1 MHIHLSILL
10 QASYD
15 VDVPFAVQVCSLEG
29 VEARRRRDSM
39 QPNFD
44 EPFLRD
50 ARCGPPPDTT
60 DIHETAPTAPPPLPE
75 LYVQLSLV
83 SHTLS
88 TLARPDAARSCAQQ
102 PPTRLRAAPALTAR
116 TAHRSFGSQ
125 CFWGERVALPV
136 LYRDVPR
143 DALLLVSVWDVQG
156 PSRAVPLA
164 AGLLPVYTQRGL
176 LRQGRHKVTL
186 LELGTAHGAAAALPL
201 PPTLPEDLLRGPN
214 LAHLRQQKRARR
226 LAKALPQQG
235 VIPDGSSSVSSF
247 SSLQQQQKQQSPS
260 QQQQGQQKQSS
271 QQQQQQEEDQNV
283 RVMMTNVRPTYCS
296 DELISESELERVEKT
311 SKRLA
316 STERC
321 GWLDAFAYA
330 KIEHLKRD
338 RERHSDDAMH
348 LFLELPTFS
357 HPVVFCEQCS
367 APTAPGTTS
376 SPRPA
381 ATAPALDTSSSSP
394 SPSSSSSPQGQQQQ
408 QQKQQPIPSAVEV
421 QNWKWV
427 DAELGLDNPVEAKHL
442 KLARSSHR
450 AFGAARREGLKPNS
464 AEARSLAAILRYPP
478 LKPLTYEDKQL
489 LWNFASYLTKNA
501 KALPKFL
508 QSIDWADS
516 EEIKYAMTMVARWEP
531 VAPEDALLLLGRDF
545 PSEHIRKYAVA
556 QLRRAGDD
564 VLVVYLIELVQAM
577 RNEARATE
585 KHLSLFL
592 IDRACRNEVLG
603 SYFFWYLT
611 LEAEAS
617 SFYKDMLALF
627 LSTRPPEHAEASQQ
641 QLFIV
646 DKMSQVQSYLKT
658 SGLNRPRQIARI
670 KELLAPGGEFGALAQ
685 FPPLPLCVDP
695 TVVVNGIDP
704 DGSYVY
710 KSAMMP
716 IGIAFKTVNW
726 PGPDG
731 SYRYKIIFKKGD
743 DMRQDQ
749 LMIQMIGL
757 MDTLL
762 KKENLD
768 LKLTPYRVLATS
780 AREGIVQCINA
791 QSIDHVIKQYDGDIH
806 KYLRAAHPD
815 KAGPFGIAPEVI
827 DTFVKSVA
835 GYSVITYILGVGD
848 RHLDNLMLTPDGNMF
863 HIDFG
868 FILGNENKPFPPPM
882 KICKEMVNGM
892 GGPTSEH
899 YQRFV
904 QYCCET
910 YNILRKSADL
920 IIGLFKLMVD
930 AQIPDLSLDPDRALM
945 KLREKFRLEL
955 TDEEA
960 SQALIV
966 LINASVT
973 ALFPLVVDSV
983 HRFAQ
988 YFRS

>member
-1 MHIHLSILL
+1 MPLVFVPT

-50 ARCGPPPDTT
+50 ARCGPAPLPGTDTAVPP
-60 DIHETAPTAPPPLPE
+60 ALPE

-83 SHTLS
+83 SPVLS
-88 TLARPDAARSCAQQ
+88 MLASTDVTRSSSNSSSLTSPQ
-102 PPTRLRAAPALTAR
+102 PQPRAVPAFTAR
-116 TAHRSFGSQ
+116 TAHRNFGSQ
-125 CFWGERVALPV
+125 CIWGERVALPV
-136 LYRDVPR
+136 LYRDVPK

-164 AGLLPVYTQRGL
+164 AGLLPVYTRRGL
-176 LRQGRHKVTL
+176 LRQGRRKVTL
-186 LELGTAHGAAAALPL
+186 VELGTQHGAAAALPH
-201 PPTLPEDLLRGPN
+201 PAARPEDLLRAPN
-214 LAHLRQQKRARR
+214 LAHLLAQRRARR
-226 LAKALPQQG
+226 TAPVPTGAHVPVGGGAAAAGSVPSSPPQPQ
-235 VIPDGSSSVSSF
+235 PLNAD
-247 SSLQQQQKQQSPS
+247 
-260 QQQQGQQKQSS
+260 QGQGQGPKPGQG
-271 QQQQQQEEDQNV
+271 QGQGQGQDV
-283 RVMMTNVRPTYCS
+283 RVVVASVQPTYCS
-296 DELISESELERVEKT
+296 DEVISESELERVEKT

-316 STERC
+316 SAERC

-338 RERHSDDAMH
+338 RERRGDDAMH
-348 LFLELPTFS
+348 LFVELPTFS
-357 HPVVFCEQCS
+357 HPVVFCEQC
-367 APTAPGTTS
+367 APF
-376 SPRPA
+376 PRPDA
-381 ATAPALDTSSSSP
+381 AASAAAAAAPAP
-394 SPSSSSSPQGQQQQ
+394 SEALSSSSSQQQQ
-408 QQKQQPIPSAVEV
+408 QQQQQGQQQEHHSAVEV
-421 QNWKWV
+421 GKWRWV

-450 AFGAARREGLKPNS
+450 AFGGARREGLKPNS

-501 KALPKFL
+501 RALPKFL

-516 EEIKYAMTMVARWEP
+516 EEVKYAMAMVARWEP
-531 VAPEDALLLLGRDF
+531 VAPEDALLLLGKDF
-545 PSEHIRKYAVA
+545 PSEHVRKYAVE
-556 QLRRAGDD
+556 QLKRAGDD
-564 VLVVYLIELVQAM
+564 MLVVYLIELVQAM

-585 KHLSLFL
+585 KYLSLFL
-592 IDRACRNEVLG
+592 IDRACRNDVLG

-641 QLFIV
+641 QLVIV
-646 DKMSQVQSYLKT
+646 DKMSQIQSYLKT

-670 KELLAPGGEFGALAQ
+670 KEMLAPGGEYGALAQ

-695 TVVVNGIDP
+695 TVIVNGIDA

-716 IGIAFKTVNW
+716 IGIAFRTVNW

-731 SYRYKIIFKKGD
+731 SYRYRIIFKKGD

-768 LKLTPYRVLATS
+768 LKLTPYKVLATS
-780 AREGIVQCINA
+780 GREGIVQCINA

-806 KYLRAAHPD
+806 RYLRAHHPD